1 MTTPLLW
8 RSRCLQFHGYHY
20 SLLSLSDPFP
30 GVEETLFTETL
41 CLLWML
47 GLKNNSPFPYP
58 TDATQKFGKDLLS
71 SSLGEDVKE
80 WCTTD
85 NARH

>member
-30 GVEETLFTETL
+30 GVEKTLFTQTL
-41 CLLWML
+41 SLLWML
-47 GLKNNSPFPYP
+47 SLKIYNSPSPYP
-58 TDATQKFGKDLLS
+58 TDATQKFGKDLL
-71 SSLGEDVKE
+71 
-80 WCTTD
+80 
-85 NARH
+85 RQ